1 MMSTQSKFGRVD
13 SDNNVFLIEKHG
25 ERRVGQYPNV
35 TPDEAMAFYE
45 RKFADLEAQVRIL
58 EQRVASKVDTH
69 LLKKAQQKLHAE
81 LAEPNVVGDLENLRE
96 RVAKLE
102 KVIEDL
108 ATSQKMEHQAETEAS
123 VAKRQVIA
131 DRAEALAA
139 VDVSKIQWK
148 ATSTEFASLFE
159 QWQSEQKAHPRVPK
173 SITEPLW
180 KRFSAARTKFETA
193 KRAHFAQ
200 LTQATKTAKAARAE
214 LIKAAEK
221 LAATPDASIIEYR
234 KLLDQWKQTGKSNGK
249 SDEDLWAKFK
259 AAGDAIYAA
268 RKEQV
273 AAENAELAANLAAKL
288 ELIKEAQKIDPEKDL
303 ATAKSE
309 LLALQQKWE
318 KIGKVPREKVREV
331 EDKFRAVE
339 GKVKAAEQEVWRK
352 SDPATKARTNSVV
365 EQLEQSISKLEADL
379 SEATKSKNASKVK
392 EAEEALK
399 ARKAW
404 LEVVLATAK

>member
-1 MMSTQSKFGRVD
+1 MSTQSKFGRVD
-13 SDNNVFLIEKHG
+13 SDNNVFLIEKNS

-35 TPDEAMAFYE
+35 TPEEAMAFYE

-81 LAEPNVVGDLENLRE
+81 LAEPNVVGDLGNLRE

-102 KVIEDL
+102 KLIEEL

-123 VAKRQVIA
+123 VAKRQAIA

-139 VDVSKIQWK
+139 VDVSKIKWK

-273 AAENAELAANLAAKL
+273 AAENAEFAANLAAKL

-303 ATAKSE
+303 ATAKNE

-339 GKVKAAEQEVWRK
+339 AKVKAAEQEVWRK

-379 SEATKSKNASKVK
+379 SEATKLKNASKVK